1 MTVARHYERHLK
13 EFGQPNGPLGYVA
26 LAILEALVEDNFD
39 SGRLTYSFL
48 NERTKMSNSAISRAF
63 KNLCEHGFLEKSDKE
78 RSVYKLLLP
87 DLAVEIFTQYQNI
100 LLQPF
105 MISLKYDTN
114 GSTYLRDIWGMC
126 FMKKIT
132 IILGLLGAVTLA
144 ACGDAKLNAYEFK
157 QAANETC
164 DKANSRKDLQKYE
177 ECFLGYYADNMEKN
191 VERNELAKAENDR
204 RVVYQNYKRNQRTR
218 GLPVKF

>member
-1 MTVARHYERHLK
+1 MENPRPGQGEILPDIMTVARHYERHLK

-87 DLAVEIFTQYQNI
+87 DLAVEIFAQY
-100 LLQPF
+100 
-105 MISLKYDTN
+105 
-114 GSTYLRDIWGMC
+114 
-126 FMKKIT
+126 
-132 IILGLLGAVTLA
+132 
-144 ACGDAKLNAYEFK
+144 
-157 QAANETC
+157 
-164 DKANSRKDLQKYE
+164 
-177 ECFLGYYADNMEKN
+177 
-191 VERNELAKAENDR
+191 
-204 RVVYQNYKRNQRTR
+204 
-218 GLPVKF
+218 